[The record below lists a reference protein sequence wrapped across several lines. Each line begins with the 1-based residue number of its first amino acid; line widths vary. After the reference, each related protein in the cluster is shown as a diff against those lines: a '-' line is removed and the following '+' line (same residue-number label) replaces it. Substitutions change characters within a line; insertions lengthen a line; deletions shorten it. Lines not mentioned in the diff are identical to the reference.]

1 MANFF
6 KKLFGKK
13 ENETLDNM
21 PKRNHS
27 VIVKYE
33 GMDLDEL
40 NKALIDEYGSGSTEL
55 LLPNSEL
62 GKSKGLICEK
72 ARLLMLDGH
81 LIGYD
86 DVLSVSIEDE
96 TEYCGCGS
104 TTKTEELYVDINGSI
119 KKSETSA
126 GPAYDYDDVEYWG
139 YVVIKYER
147 DGKIEEWSNSF
158 GVTPFVLTN
167 LAFDVAKRACEQLG
181 HINIT
186 KERDGRVES
195 WSEKCFDHRVRFRL
209 S

>member
-13 ENETLDNM
+13 ENDTLDNM
-21 PKRNHS
+21 PKSKHS

-62 GKSKGLICEK
+62 EKDKGLVCEK

-86 DVLSVSIEDE
+86 DVLSVSIDDE
-96 TEYCGCGS
+96 TEYGS
-104 TTKTEELYVDINGSI
+104 TKKTENLYVNINGSI

-139 YVVIKYER
+139 YVVIEYER
-147 DGKIEEWSNSF
+147 DGKIEKWSNAM
-158 GVTPFVLTN
+158 GGTPYVLTK
-167 LAFDVAKRACEQLG
+167 LAYDVAKRACEQLG

-195 WSEKCFDHRVRFRL
+195 WSENCFDYSVRFRL